1 MNDIIIEIKNIKET
15 KKDLMKF
22 GVSVGVVLLVISAL
36 LFWNEKNSYLYFG
49 IIGIL
54 LTILGIFYP
63 ALLRPIN
70 KVWMSF
76 AIVLGWVMT
85 RVILIILFYIVL
97 TPIGIIAKIFRK
109 NFLELK
115 IDKSINSYWE
125 VREKRNFE
133 PSDFDNQF

>member
-22 GVSVGVVLLVISAL
+22 GVSVGIVLLVISAL
-36 LFWNEKNSYLYFG
+36 LFWNEKDSYLYFG
-49 IIGIL
+49 TAGIL

-63 ALLRPIN
+63 ASLRPIN

>member
-22 GVSVGVVLLVISAL
+22 GVSVGIVLLVISAL

-49 IIGIL
+49 IGIL

-63 ALLRPIN
+63 ASLRPIN

>member
-22 GVSVGVVLLVISAL
+22 GVSVGIVLLVISAL

-63 ALLRPIN
+63 ASLRPIN

>member
-22 GVSVGVVLLVISAL
+22 GVSVGIVLLVISAL
-36 LFWNEKNSYLYFG
+36 LFWNEKNSYLYFS

-63 ALLRPIN
+63 ASLRPIN